1 MENTQTQTNT
11 QTQEEKKNLPVV
23 TRFAL
28 TMADEFQAND
38 GKPVT
43 AVQKHILQGYA
54 DSISKTIANFKPS
67 KDKPALNWNNIDY
80 PKLKRAVYVNA
91 HLGLDMWQENMM
103 SIVPFYN
110 KETKMYELNLMRGYN
125 GIKHLAETFSK
136 DKIVNIV
143 TELVYSND
151 KFRPIKKDARNEIET
166 YEFEI
171 VNMFDRGVLI
181 GGFGY
186 IEYEDSRKNKLIIM
200 TKDEMDKRKP
210 DYAAVEFWGGTKN
223 KWENGKVAGTEEV
236 AGWQN
241 EMYLKT
247 LIRYVCNQ
255 RHIPLDPVKIG
266 DLFVEAETLEMQ
278 AKDALNM
285 IDQEP
290 LETTIISDEEITPS
304 VNVPV
309 EAEESEPVEIPVET
323 QEKQEPQ
330 EQPKSKWKDL

>member
-1 MENTQTQTNT
+1 MENTQTKT
-11 QTQEEKKNLPVV
+11 QTQQEEEKDFPMITK
-23 TRFAL
+23 FAL
-28 TMADEFQAND
+28 TMADEFVKND
-38 GKPVT
+38 GKTIT

-54 DSISKTIANFKPS
+54 DSISKTIANFKTS

-91 HLGLDMWQENMM
+91 HLGLDMWQENML

-110 KETKMYELNLMRGYN
+110 KETKMYELNLMRSYN
-125 GIKHLAETFSK
+125 GIKHLAEKFSK

-143 TELVYSND
+143 IELVYSND

-171 VNMFDRGVLI
+171 VNMFDRGVVI

-210 DYAAVEFWGGTKN
+210 DYAAAEFWGGTK
-223 KWENGKVAGTEEV
+223 KMWENGKVVGTEEV
-236 AGWQN
+236 AGWQP
-241 EMYLKT
+241 EMYFKT

-255 RHIPLDPVKIG
+255 RHIPLDPEKIG
-266 DLFVEAETLEMQ
+266 DLFVEAEMLETQ

-285 IDQEP
+285 IDTEP
-290 LETTIISDEEITPS
+290 LETTIISDEEITPP

-323 QEKQEPQ
+323 QEQP
-330 EQPKSKWKDL
+330 QPKSKWKDL

>member
-1 MENTQTQTNT
+1 MENTQTKT
-11 QTQEEKKNLPVV
+11 QTQKQEETKNLPMI

-28 TMADEFQAND
+28 NMATEFQAND
-38 GKPVT
+38 GKPIT

-54 DSISKTIANFKPS
+54 DSISKTIANFKSS

-91 HLGLDMWQENMM
+91 HLGLDMWQENML

-110 KETKMYELNLMRGYN
+110 KETKLYELNLMRGYN
-125 GIKHLAETFSK
+125 GIKHLAETYSK
-136 DKIVNIV
+136 DKIVNI
-143 TELVYSND
+143 TCELVYSND
-151 KFRPIKKDARNEIET
+151 KFRPIKKDARNEKET

-171 VNMFDRGVLI
+171 TNMFDRGTLI

-210 DYAAVEFWGGTKN
+210 DYAAAEFWGGTKN
-223 KWENGKVAGTEEV
+223 KWENGKVVGTEEV
-236 AGWQN
+236 AGWQT

-255 RHIPLDPVKIG
+255 RHIPLDPAKIG

-278 AKDALNM
+278 ARDSLNM
-285 IDQEP
+285 IDTEP
-290 LETTIISDEEITPS
+290 IETQVISEEEITPPI
-304 VNVPV
+304 NVPV
-309 EAEESEPVEIPVET
+309 ESEESEPVEIPVEET
-323 QEKQEPQ
+323 PQ
-330 EQPKSKWKDL
+330 PQPKRAGREDL

>member
-1 MENTQTQTNT
+1 MEKTQTQK
-11 QTQEEKKNLPVV
+11 QEEKKNLPMI
-23 TRFAL
+23 TKFAL
-28 TMADEFQAND
+28 SMATEFQSND
-38 GKPVT
+38 GKPIT

-54 DSISKTIANFKPS
+54 DSISKTIANFKSS
-67 KDKPALNWNNIDY
+67 KDKPALKWENIDY
-80 PKLKRAVYVNA
+80 TKLKRAVYVNA
-91 HLGLDMWQENMM
+91 HLGLDMWQENML

-125 GIKHLAETFSK
+125 GIKHLAETYSK

-151 KFRPIKKDARNEIET
+151 NFKPIKKDAKNAIDS

-171 VNMFDRGVLI
+171 VNMFDRGELI

-200 TKDEMDKRKP
+200 TKSEMDKRKP

-223 KWENGKVAGTEEV
+223 KWENGKVVGTEEI
-236 AGWQN
+236 AGWQP

-255 RHIPLDPVKIG
+255 RNIPLDPTKIG
-266 DLFVEAETLEMQ
+266 DLFIEAETLEMQ
-278 AKDALNM
+278 ARDTLNM
-285 IDQEP
+285 IDTEP
-290 LETTIISDEEITPS
+290 LETQVISDEEITPPA
-304 VNVPV
+304 NIPV
-309 EAEESEPVEIPVET
+309 EAEETEPVEIPVET
-323 QEKQEPQ
+323 
-330 EQPKSKWKDL
+330 EQPKKRSREGL

>member
-1 MENTQTQTNT
+1 MENTQTKT
-11 QTQEEKKNLPVV
+11 QTQQEEKKNLPMI
-23 TRFAL
+23 TKFAL
-28 TMADEFQAND
+28 NMATEFQAND
-38 GKPVT
+38 GKPIT

-67 KDKPALNWNNIDY
+67 KDKQALKWENIDY
-80 PKLKRAVYVNA
+80 TKLKRAVYVNA
-91 HLGLDMWQENMM
+91 HLGLDMWQENML

-125 GIKHLAETFSK
+125 GIKHLAETYSK

-151 KFRPIKKDARNEIET
+151 KFRPIKKDAKNAIDS

-171 VNMFDRGVLI
+171 VNMFDRGELI

-200 TKDEMDKRKP
+200 TKSDMDKRKP
-210 DYAAVEFWGGTKN
+210 DYAAAEFWGGTKN
-223 KWENGKVAGTEEV
+223 KWENGKIVGTEEV
-236 AGWQN
+236 AGWQP

-255 RHIPLDPVKIG
+255 RHIPLDPEKIG

-278 AKDALNM
+278 ARDRLNM
-285 IDQEP
+285 IDAEP
-290 LETTIISDEEITPS
+290 LETQIISDDDITPP

-309 EAEESEPVEIPVET
+309 ETEESEPAEIPVET
-323 QEKQEPQ
+323 
-330 EQPKSKWKDL
+330 EQPQPKRAGREDL